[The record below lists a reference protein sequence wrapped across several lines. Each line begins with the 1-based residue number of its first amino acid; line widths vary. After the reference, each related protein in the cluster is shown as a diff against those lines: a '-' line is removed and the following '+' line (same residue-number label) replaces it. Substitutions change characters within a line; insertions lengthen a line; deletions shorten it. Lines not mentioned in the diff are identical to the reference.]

1 MKIDLE
7 KLKELSNLVKEDC
20 STDLNEY
27 IFLCKVN
34 VVKDKP
40 PVEVDRS
47 WARFIKAANPQ
58 TILKLI
64 ELIEAYENALKFYE
78 NVSRLMMQVRN
89 IQVSSQIIEQ
99 HYADNGDRARR
110 ALSERKRILGE

>member
-47 WARFIKAANPQ
+47 WARFVKAANPQ

-64 ELIEAYENALKFYE
+64 ELIEVYEGVIKYTLGPTRDVKTPVLRQAL
-78 NVSRLMMQVRN
+78 
-89 IQVSSQIIEQ
+89 EQ
-99 HYADNGDRARR
+99 
-110 ALSERKRILGE
+110 RKRILGE